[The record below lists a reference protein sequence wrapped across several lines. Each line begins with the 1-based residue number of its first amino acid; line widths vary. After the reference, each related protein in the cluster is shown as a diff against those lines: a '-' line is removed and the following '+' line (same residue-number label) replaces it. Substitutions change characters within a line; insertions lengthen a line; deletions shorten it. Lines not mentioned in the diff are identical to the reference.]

1 MEGKFISVMS
11 FCFIQGIVFRKETCK
26 VFGCLVVFSLPCEG
40 VCVLLF
46 GFGNLYLVLTFHII
60 SGPFVSQ
67 QLQIIQTLYFKSSK
81 NRELTYYTNDD
92 AENTGPEKSFLSII
106 STQKISKRIMKSF
119 TEFKLLNSIISN
131 IYGRNVTLSNLYVF
145 MNSCTG
151 FIFILFNVS
160 D

>member
-26 VFGCLVVFSLPCEG
+26 VFGCLVVLSLPCEG

-81 NRELTYYTNDD
+81 NRELTYYTND
-92 AENTGPEKSFLSII
+92 
-106 STQKISKRIMKSF
+106 
-119 TEFKLLNSIISN
+119 
-131 IYGRNVTLSNLYVF
+131 GRNVTLSNLYVF